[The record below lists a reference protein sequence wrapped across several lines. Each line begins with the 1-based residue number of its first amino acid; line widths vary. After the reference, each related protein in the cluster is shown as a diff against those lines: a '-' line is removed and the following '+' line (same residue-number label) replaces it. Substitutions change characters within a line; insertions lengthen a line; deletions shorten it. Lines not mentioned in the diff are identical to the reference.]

1 MSDRKYVILNANE
14 VSSIDFSKVDETSAD
29 TLAYNNDNT
38 QTFVKFIGDT
48 PSFLEG
54 KTQHT
59 LEEMIVILDDVNGIW
74 FISAAEEN
82 TWRDNA
88 RTVLSKLNPFNWF

>member
-1 MSDRKYVILNANE
+1 MVKCVIIGTDE
-14 VSSIDFSKVDETSAD
+14 VENVDFSQVMQSSAR
-29 TLAYNNDNT
+29 TLRLSEDGRY
-38 QTFVKFIGDT
+38 TFVKFKGDS
-48 PSFLEG
+48 PVFLEG
-54 KTQHT
+54 KTQYT
-59 LEEMIVILDDVNGIW
+59 LEEMIVILDDVDGIW